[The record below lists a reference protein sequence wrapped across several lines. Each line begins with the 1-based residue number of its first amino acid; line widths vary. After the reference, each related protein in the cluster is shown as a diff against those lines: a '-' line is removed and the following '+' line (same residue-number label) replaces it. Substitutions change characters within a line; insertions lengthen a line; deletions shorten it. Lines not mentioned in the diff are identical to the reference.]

1 MNKHLSFEKVPHF
14 LFSSNKQFEA
24 GEKHITR
31 IYDISALILMRRG
44 VLNFFEDGK
53 YIELQPGEYY
63 IQKPNLLQQGIKP
76 SNKPN
81 YYFIHFRGHYSKGGS
96 LPLRGRFD
104 INKIQPLIEKLDK
117 LGDSSEL
124 LEKEKVFYEIL
135 IALKE
140 SRNLTSIPE
149 KIRSFITDNYNKK
162 ITLHDIS
169 RHVLLSK
176 NQTINIFREKYDIT
190 PHQFL
195 IKMRLRKASELIIS
209 TNDSFQEICYAVGFT
224 DYSNFYKEFKK
235 EFNESPKD
243 YRNKISSKQ
252 LPK

>member
-1 MNKHLSFEKVPHF
+1 MY
-14 LFSSNKQFEA
+14 SSNRQFEA

-104 INKIQPLIEKLDK
+104 INKIKTTIN
-117 LGDSSEL
+117 
-124 LEKEKVFYEIL
+124 
-135 IALKE
+135 
-140 SRNLTSIPE
+140 R
-149 KIRSFITDNYNKK
+149 KIR
-162 ITLHDIS
+162 
-169 RHVLLSK
+169 
-176 NQTINIFREKYDIT
+176 
-190 PHQFL
+190 
-195 IKMRLRKASELIIS
+195 
-209 TNDSFQEICYAVGFT
+209 
-224 DYSNFYKEFKK
+224 
-235 EFNESPKD
+235 
-243 YRNKISSKQ
+243 
-252 LPK
+252 

>member
-1 MNKHLSFEKVPHF
+1 
-14 LFSSNKQFEA
+14 
-24 GEKHITR
+24 
-31 IYDISALILMRRG
+31 MRRG

-124 LEKEKVFYEIL
+124 LEKEKGL
-135 IALKE
+135 L
-140 SRNLTSIPE
+140 RNFNCFERI
-149 KIRSFITDNYNKK
+149 KK
-162 ITLHDIS
+162 
-169 RHVLLSK
+169 
-176 NQTINIFREKYDIT
+176 
-190 PHQFL
+190 
-195 IKMRLRKASELIIS
+195 
-209 TNDSFQEICYAVGFT
+209 
-224 DYSNFYKEFKK
+224 
-235 EFNESPKD
+235 FN
-243 YRNKISSKQ
+243 
-252 LPK
+252 